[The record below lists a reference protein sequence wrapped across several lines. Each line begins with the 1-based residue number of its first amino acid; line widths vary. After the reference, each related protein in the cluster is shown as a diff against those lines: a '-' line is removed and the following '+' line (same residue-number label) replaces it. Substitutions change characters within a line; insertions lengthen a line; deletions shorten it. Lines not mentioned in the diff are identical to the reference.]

1 MEGGQKDMMVGGER
15 NRGKRTLIGEAAVDA
30 DLMVK
35 KGGEVRNDTVE
46 VERTDT
52 KMKSDIVL
60 HPQNC
65 LQAGFTFV
73 LVVIVLK
80 RSDA

>member
-15 NRGKRTLIGEAAVDA
+15 KRGKRTLIGEVAVDVG
-30 DLMVK
+30 LMGRK
-35 KGGEVRNDTVE
+35 EGEVRNDIVE

-52 KMKSDIVL
+52 KMKSDTVL

-65 LQAGFTFV
+65 LQAGLTFV
-73 LVVIVLK
+73 LVVIV
-80 RSDA
+80 

>member
-1 MEGGQKDMMVGGER
+1 MMVGEER
-15 NRGKRTLIGEAAVDA
+15 KRGKRTLTGEPAVDA
-30 DLMVK
+30 DLMGMK
-35 KGGEVRNDTVE
+35 EEEARNDTVE

-52 KMKSDIVL
+52 KMKSDTVL

-65 LQAGFTFV
+65 LQVGLTFV
-73 LVVIVLK
+73 LVVIVWK